1 MTAKVN
7 TDKNIVES
15 AKIVACKIADKEIR
29 KRTYALNIAANAAAK
44 YFEADTKQSLYK
56 VPSLSANLEIADIY
70 VNGVRYDVRVT
81 FDGKTFCIPKVHQKY
96 EAVPAAYIVVQFGSA
111 LKEVEILGFVPSAD
125 LDYEKTNSEYFCYQ
139 TDILKPLD
147 EFQAFDSKQS
157 VKIHPYSTL
166 DHDRIKELCSGFID
180 DQITETEK
188 IYFIKHVIA
197 CPVCRDTFCDMND
210 FDTILSQLK
219 NYEELL
225 SDSTLAVFAGNKE
238 EFDQALIAG
247 LSVVENESDGILE
260 SDIPMLNLLEFTDT
274 EEDSKSED
282 AEDSDEEIAEEIEEN
297 ALEETVV
304 EETVEAEAGIE
315 AIDAVEAVEAVE
327 ELGELEDCAELDSL
341 DELET
346 LDEQVEEESI
356 VEAPVV
362 EEPVDLETVIEEDNS
377 DSVDLELQEQ
387 DTLLEE
393 LVPAEEMIISDDE
406 LILEEQIVEDTTGD
420 NLINGKESER
430 VESVEE
436 VEELQEISEDPVV
449 LEEEVVPPAALE
461 EISPVEDDVQI
472 SEVDTL
478 ELGDLDTLD
487 TLDSLEPLEE
497 IEAIDEEPVDA
508 VIEAEAEEDAE
519 QEEEILEESVPDEIK
534 EETEIE
540 TIEDIEELEDVEEIE
555 EPVFYQEPV
564 ELNYDEDEEQ
574 VNEAETANEN
584 YNENVLTDEIEPVES
599 VEEPV
604 QNDEIQ
610 SLLDDDLLALLSD
623 DEPASSDMDSEPVQ
637 KEFVPQIEGAVFA
650 AEHEETPDVSE
661 SDDTIHTLFENQN
674 EDGSESDE
682 ENAFELA
689 PEPVSASTINKTKQL
704 AVAAVLV
711 LLLAGG
717 GIGAWFMNHQK
728 ASVEENSLD
737 TANSDNLF
745 DFQNQGSKSAGGENG
760 QDTQSAA
767 VSQDINRS
775 MANSF
780 SDKPAAISITK
791 ISWQVSEK
799 LASEASVKEY
809 LQTAGKNI
817 QMNLQN
823 DLANASDVAFNNSV
837 KVALEIAPDNTMK
850 GAQVLTSSGS
860 DKIDDIIL
868 RSIKNTLKYVNV
880 PKLKD
885 FKSDYFLTLII
896 NF

>member
-15 AKIVACKIADKEIR
+15 AKIVACKIADKDIR

-56 VPSLSANLEIADIY
+56 VPSFSANLELADIY
-70 VNGVRYDVRVT
+70 INGVRYDIRVT
-81 FDGKTFCIPKVHQKY
+81 FDGKTFCIPKVHKKY
-96 EAVPAAYIVVQFGSA
+96 EAVPAAYIVVQLDSSLSEA
-111 LKEVEILGFVPSAD
+111 EILGFVPSAD
-125 LDYEKTNSEYFCYQ
+125 LDYEKTNSEYFCYE
-139 TDILKPLD
+139 TEILMPIE
-147 EFQAFDSKQS
+147 EFEAFDSKQS

-166 DHDRIKELCSGFID
+166 DHDRIKELCTGFID

-197 CPVCRDTFCDMND
+197 CPVCRETFCDMND

-225 SDSTLAVFAGNKE
+225 SDSTLSVFSGNKE
-238 EFDQALIAG
+238 EFDQALLAG

-260 SDIPMLNLLEFTDT
+260 SDIPMLNLLDYTD
-274 EEDSKSED
+274 DSQN
-282 AEDSDEEIAEEIEEN
+282 AEEIAEFAVIEDTEEAGETEEIDEIKEIEEIE
-297 ALEETVV
+297 LSEQEEFEQIPNEDLP
-304 EETVEAEAGIE
+304 EE
-315 AIDAVEAVEAVE
+315 EAVIAESSE
-327 ELGELEDCAELDSL
+327 IEDLETLDSL
-341 DELET
+341 ESFEELEELET
-346 LDEQVEEESI
+346 LDEPVLEEISEKAQEEIFEESNEHVIEETPEEIAEEEPALTEEPI
-356 VEAPVV
+356 VV
-362 EEPVDLETVIEEDNS
+362 EE
-377 DSVDLELQEQ
+377 
-387 DTLLEE
+387 
-393 LVPAEEMIISDDE
+393 M
-406 LILEEQIVEDTTGD
+406 ILEENLMED
-420 NLINGKESER
+420 LIPEELA
-430 VESVEE
+430 VEE
-436 VEELQEISEDPVV
+436 IQEVQEVLEEPVV
-449 LEEEVVPPAALE
+449 LEEQTVSDNNLE
-461 EISPVEDDVQI
+461 ELHPVAEDVEI
-472 SEVDTL
+472 GEVDTL

-487 TLDSLEPLEE
+487 SLEPLGEVDTIQEEPDILTQAVSEDIAEENE
-497 IEAIDEEPVDA
+497 IEPI
-508 VIEAEAEEDAE
+508 
-519 QEEEILEESVPDEIK
+519 EESHE
-534 EETEIE
+534 
-540 TIEDIEELEDVEEIE
+540 IEELQEIPDVEET
-555 EPVFYQEPV
+555 VFYQEPV
-564 ELNYDEDEEQ
+564 ELKYDDDEE
-574 VNEAETANEN
+574 NSENAGFEETAEI
-584 YNENVLTDEIEPVES
+584 ESVEESIEEPLNVPVEEPVEEPIAEP

-623 DEPASSDMDSEPVQ
+623 EEPSASVSDIDQEPPV
-637 KEFVPQIEGAVFA
+637 KEFVPQVDESVFA
-650 AEHEETPDVSE
+650 PETEEEPDVSD
-661 SDDTIHTLFENQN
+661 SGDTIHTLFENQN
-674 EDGSESDE
+674 EDGSESDDD
-682 ENAFELA
+682 AGFELA

-704 AVAAVLV
+704 AVAAGLV
-711 LLLAGG
+711 VLLAGAG
-717 GIGAWFMNHQK
+717 AGAWFMNHQK
-728 ASVEENSLD
+728 ASVDDSTLD
-737 TANSDNLF
+737 TANSDQLF
-745 DFQNQGSKSAGGENG
+745 DFQNQGSKSGAGEDG

-837 KVALEIAPDNTMK
+837 KVSLEIAPDNTLK

-860 DKIDDIIL
+860 DKIDDVIL

-885 FKSDYFLTLII
+885 YKSDYFLTLII